1 MHHATT
7 KEQGRLPYHTILP
20 FKVYNGYNV
29 HIGIIL
35 LCYVYLQLHRALSPP
50 PRTPSFEDATLEH
63 ISVFFFRERGVA
75 RELIQPRGNPI
86 ARTII
91 GSAMEFRR
99 ILLTGTPY
107 TNTLGSP
114 YASHT
119 RTLRTNYAV
128 RVSVFFCKL
137 KIRSRTYVCIIY
149 HTLRSGLHL
158 RKNTQI
164 GNSNNINI

>member
-1 MHHATT
+1 MLCVLATAP
-7 KEQGRLPYHTILP
+7 GP
-20 FKVYNGYNV
+20 FPTTPNAFFRGCNA
-29 HIGIIL
+29 GA
-35 LCYVYLQLHRALSPP
+35 YLR
-50 PRTPSFEDATLEH
+50 
-63 ISVFFFRERGVA
+63 VFFFRERGVA

-99 ILLTGTPY
+99 ILLTGTH
-107 TNTLGSP
+107 TQIVGSP

-119 RTLRTNYAV
+119 RIRTNYAV

-149 HTLRSGLHL
+149 HTLRFELHL